1 MVLRGSKLDFSAL
14 GLGHLAVR
22 RRSILHEDVFL
33 CPKAI
38 VWLSYVCMAAS
49 CVATTPNYAM
59 SAEVSPSAIVDMFF
73 KALEQQGRN
82 PRVIQSGDISYEEYS
97 VRVQATQ
104 ESDHETKKRMI
115 TGLETLAKNAVN
127 DIERERWKSEI
138 QAIRNEEAATENR
151 PRSAKEWISRDVF
164 VGNNPRKR
172 SRQESSHKE
181 SSNGSKSEQIQ
192 LCEYNGSE
200 RAFLSRFPEA
210 RNTSLST
217 NTFGVSSIEYCGRA
231 RSPMALAIT
240 TLLMADGGNH
250 ESFTFSPSTVAA
262 LKQVFETTAATEGL
276 GVERIPHLVA
286 SRTFEGSEVFEIE
299 YGMQEPPSAVK
310 MQTRLLKMTVDPSR
324 GFIVPVEEE
333 YHDGKRVIRLES
345 SDYRLA
351 SKDGVWFP
359 WSSKETHYDPATGE
373 VVSEREWRITAAV
386 LNDPIDPK
394 EFEVV
399 VPAGEAINDSRTS
412 TTATTYRTTAPVTIG
427 AIAPR
432 GDLTS
437 IPGVTKADVLTGR
450 QLPAASAWSWGRRLV
465 LALTG
470 ALLAILISIAVRR
483 RHMS

>member
-1 MVLRGSKLDFSAL
+1 MHKPASAALRQTAIRWTSYACIAAS
-14 GLGHLAVR
+14 LAVIAPHR
-22 RRSILHEDVFL
+22 GTAD
-33 CPKAI
+33 
-38 VWLSYVCMAAS
+38 
-49 CVATTPNYAM
+49 
-59 SAEVSPSAIVDMFF
+59 EVSAPDVVDMFF
-73 KALEQQGRN
+73 KALQQQGRN
-82 PRVIQSGDISYEEYS
+82 PRLIQSGDISYEERSRSAQPTPAS
-97 VRVQATQ
+97 VKQSNA
-104 ESDHETKKRMI
+104 KMI
-115 TGLETLAKNAVN
+115 AALEAAEKGAVN
-127 DIERERWKSEI
+127 DIERERWRSEI
-138 QAIRNEEAATENR
+138 QAIRNEEASPKPQIQT
-151 PRSAKEWISRDVF
+151 PTEWISRDVF

-172 SRQESSHKE
+172 SRQESSHRE
-181 SSNGSKSEQIQ
+181 SSNGSKSEQVQI
-192 LCEYNGSE
+192 CEFDGSN

-210 RNTSLST
+210 RDTSLST
-217 NTFGVSSIEYCGRA
+217 NTFAVSSIEYCGRA

-250 ESFTFSPSTVAA
+250 ESFTFSPSTVAS

-286 SRTFEGSEVFEIE
+286 SHTFEGSDVFEIE
-299 YGMQEPPSAVK
+299 YGMQETPLFAK
-310 MQTRLLKMTVDPSR
+310 MQTRLLKLMVDPSR

>member
-1 MVLRGSKLDFSAL
+1 MHKAAAAALRE
-14 GLGHLAVR
+14 
-22 RRSILHEDVFL
+22 I
-33 CPKAI
+33 AI
-38 VWLSYVCMAAS
+38 RWTSYVCIAAS
-49 CVATTPNYAM
+49 SAVIAPHRATAE
-59 SAEVSPSAIVDMFF
+59 EVSAPDVVDLFF

-82 PRVIQSGDISYEEYS
+82 LRLIQSGDISYEERSLSAQPTPAS
-97 VRVQATQ
+97 VKQSNA
-104 ESDHETKKRMI
+104 KMI
-115 TGLETLAKNAVN
+115 AGLEALAKNAVN
-127 DIERERWKSEI
+127 DLERERWKSEI
-138 QAIRNEEAATENR
+138 QAIRNEEASPKPQIQT
-151 PRSAKEWISRDVF
+151 PTEWISRDVF

-172 SRQESSHKE
+172 SRHESSHKD
-181 SSNGSKSEQIQ
+181 SSDGLKSEQIQ
-192 LCEYNGSE
+192 ICEFDGSN

-210 RNTSLST
+210 RDTSLST
-217 NTFGVSSIEYCGRA
+217 NTLAVSSIEYCGRA

-250 ESFTFSPSTVAA
+250 ESFTFSPSAIDSLKRAA
-262 LKQVFETTAATEGL
+262 ETTGSNAGL
-276 GVERIPHLVA
+276 GGERLPHLVA
-286 SRTFEGSEVFEIE
+286 SHTFEGRDVFEIE
-299 YGMQEPPSAVK
+299 YGMQETLLFVK
-310 MQTRLLKMTVDPSR
+310 MQTRLLKLWVDPSR

-351 SKDGVWFP
+351 STDGVWFP

-373 VVSEREWRITAAV
+373 AVSEREWRVTAAV

-399 VPAGEAINDSRTS
+399 VPAGEAISDSRTS

-450 QLPAASAWSWGRRLV
+450 QLPSASAWSWGRRLL
-465 LALTG
+465 LALTS
-470 ALLAILISIAVRR
+470 ALLVMLIGMAVRR
-483 RHMS
+483 RQMS

>member
-1 MVLRGSKLDFSAL
+1 MQKAASAALRQTMIRWLGS
-14 GLGHLAVR
+14 
-22 RRSILHEDVFL
+22 
-33 CPKAI
+33 
-38 VWLSYVCMAAS
+38 VCMAAS
-49 CVATTPNYAM
+49 SVVITPNYAM
-59 SAEVSPSAIVDMFF
+59 SVELSPSAIVDMFF

-82 PRVIQSGDISYEEYS
+82 PRLIQSGDISYEERSLSAQPTPAS
-97 VRVQATQ
+97 VKQSNA
-104 ESDHETKKRMI
+104 KMI
-115 TGLETLAKNAVN
+115 AALEAAAKDAVN
-127 DIERERWKSEI
+127 DLERERWKSEI
-138 QAIRNEEAATENR
+138 QAIRNEEASPKPQNQTPTEWIK
-151 PRSAKEWISRDVF
+151 RSAF

-172 SRQESSHKE
+172 SRQEASLKE
-181 SSNGSKSEQIQ
+181 PSDGLKGEQIQ
-192 LCEYNGSE
+192 ICEFDGSN
-200 RAFLSRFPEA
+200 RAFLSRFPDA
-210 RNTSLST
+210 RDTSLST
-217 NTFGVSSIEYCGRA
+217 NTFAVSSIEYSGRA
-231 RSPMALAIT
+231 RSPMALATT

-250 ESFTFSPSTVAA
+250 ESFTFSPSTVAS

-299 YGMQEPPSAVK
+299 YGMQEPPALVK
-310 MQTRLLKMTVDPSR
+310 MQTRLLKLTVDPSR

-333 YHDGKRVIRLES
+333 YHDGKRLIRLES

-373 VVSEREWRITAAV
+373 VVSEREWRVTAAV

-394 EFEVV
+394 EFEIV
-399 VPAGEAINDSRTS
+399 VPAGEAISDSRTS

-437 IPGVTKADVLTGR
+437 IPGVAKADVLTGR
-450 QLPAASAWSWGRRLV
+450 QLPSASAWSWGRRLV

-483 RHMS
+483 RQMS

>member
-1 MVLRGSKLDFSAL
+1 MELSDSEIAVTAPGLVNVGLQEFSA
-14 GLGHLAVR
+14 HQDTITHYRPA
-22 RRSILHEDVFL
+22 ILW
-33 CPKAI
+33 I
-38 VWLSYVCMAAS
+38 IYV
-49 CVATTPNYAM
+49 CVATYLVTITPNYAM
-59 SAEVSPSAIVDMFF
+59 SAEVSPPEVVDMFL

-82 PRVIQSGDISYEEYS
+82 PRIIQSGDISYEEIS
-97 VRVQATQ
+97 VRTQATR
-104 ESDHETKKRMI
+104 ENDHETKKKMI
-115 TGLETLAKNAVN
+115 KGLEALAKNAVN

-138 QAIRNEEAATENR
+138 QAIRNEKASPKPQNQTAT
-151 PRSAKEWISRDVF
+151 EWISRDVF

-172 SRQESSHKE
+172 SRQESSRKE
-181 SSNGSKSEQIQ
+181 SSNGLKSEQVQI
-192 LCEYNGSE
+192 CEFDGSN

-210 RNTSLST
+210 RDTSLST
-217 NTFGVSSIEYCGRA
+217 NTFAVSSIEYCGRA

-250 ESFTFSPSTVAA
+250 ESFTFSPSTVAS

-286 SRTFEGSEVFEIE
+286 SRTFEGSDVFEIE
-299 YGMQEPPSAVK
+299 YGMQEPPALVK
-310 MQTRLLKMTVDPSR
+310 MQTRLLKLTVDPSR

-359 WSSKETHYDPATGE
+359 WSSKETHYDPTTGE
-373 VVSEREWRITAAV
+373 VVSELEWRVTAAV

-450 QLPAASAWSWGRRLV
+450 QLPSTSAWSWGRRLL

-470 ALLAILISIAVRR
+470 ALLVILISIAVRR
-483 RHMS
+483 RQAS